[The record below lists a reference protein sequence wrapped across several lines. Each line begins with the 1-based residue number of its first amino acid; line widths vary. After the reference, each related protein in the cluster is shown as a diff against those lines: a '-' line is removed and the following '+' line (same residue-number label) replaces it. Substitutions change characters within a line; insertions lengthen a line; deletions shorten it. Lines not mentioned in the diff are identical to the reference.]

1 MKRINILNFIPY
13 SNQTEVL
20 YFAKGFI
27 MFSIEKKLNIF
38 IASVL
43 LIVAAVTIF
52 INSLFY
58 YDSMKDHLV
67 NQQLPLISKEIVET
81 IDNKV
86 LEAGRAISLIIKSP
100 TLQSWIA
107 KGEPNEDLESI
118 YEMLSSILSTYDVL
132 GANFVSN
139 QSKQYTDLNGTKRD
153 WAYRVS
159 EKDTWFTNFRDSN
172 IDGNI
177 VVYVNDPT
185 WGYKAF
191 INRRVEHKG
200 AFAGLLSLSIDI
212 RDFAKELSSRT
223 IGAFG
228 NTFCV
233 ESDGTI
239 RLHANTSFVNK
250 NIVDV
255 YPQYADIFPKM
266 QGVENYFAEIKSEVD
281 GESDTI
287 YTLSTHIPSLG
298 FYLIT
303 EASENEF
310 MSDVTTATRTS
321 LLVSLALTVLSLVFA
336 FMFIRSIVNP
346 LKQTAKFAQ
355 TVSGGELNE
364 QLKLKR
370 NDEIGVL
377 ADALRLMVAS
387 LRQKIQQAEDSS
399 VLAKEQMLASEAARR
414 ESESQQEKIIKILNS
429 ILDNSHDA
437 ASISL
442 ALNRAVQELSS
453 ENNNIINGTKEQIAQ
468 MKRTSES
475 LNIMVN
481 TFNKIMQITED
492 AALKEDQA
500 RKIALEGEVKVQA
513 VIKANEN
520 VTENANIMRSAMSEL
535 HEQLADINKIVE
547 TITDIAD
554 QTNLLALNAAIE
566 AARAGESGRGF
577 SVVADEVRKLAEKTM
592 LATGDVNLVI
602 KKIHEAST
610 QNNKNM
616 NSTYSAVSTAT
627 ELAGEAGE
635 ALKSIVALAK
645 ENVEQVQTIAGEIS
659 GLSKDS
665 VNISDALR
673 SVEEITEQ
681 TVNGVAN
688 SSQITQ
694 DLMQQA
700 EKLDSVIADLQKT
713 SANR

>member
-1 MKRINILNFIPY
+1 
-13 SNQTEVL
+13 
-20 YFAKGFI
+20 
-27 MFSIEKKLNIF
+27 MFSIGKKLNIF
-38 IASVL
+38 IGSVL
-43 LIVAAVTIF
+43 IIVAAVTIF

-58 YDSMKDHLV
+58 YGSMRDQLV

-81 IDNKV
+81 IDNRV

-100 TLQSWIA
+100 TLQNWIA
-107 KGEPNEDLESI
+107 KGEPNEELDSI
-118 YEMLSSILSTYDVL
+118 YEMLESILSTYDVL

-139 QSKQYTDLNGTKRD
+139 QTKQYTDLNGTKKD

-159 EKDTWFTNFRDSN
+159 ETDTWFTSFRDSKV
-172 IDGNI
+172 DGNI

-191 INRRVEHKG
+191 INRRVEHNGK
-200 AFAGLLSLSIDI
+200 FAGLLSISIDI
-212 RDFAKELSSRT
+212 REFAKELSSRT
-223 IGAFG
+223 IGTDG
-228 NTFCV
+228 KTFCV
-233 ESDGTI
+233 EENGAI
-239 RLHANTSFVNK
+239 RFHADTSLINK

-266 QGVENYFAEIKSEVD
+266 QGAGKYFAEIE
-281 GESDTI
+281 GETNGKGDTI

-310 MSDVTTATRTS
+310 MSEVTTATITS
-321 LLVSLALTVLSLVFA
+321 ALASLALTVISLIFA
-336 FMFIRSIVNP
+336 FMFIRGIVNP
-346 LKQTAKFAQ
+346 LKQTAQFAQ
-355 TVSGGELNE
+355 TISTGELNE

-377 ADALRLMVAS
+377 ADALRAMVVS
-387 LRQKIQQAEDSS
+387 LRQKIQQAEESS
-399 VLAKEQMLASEAARR
+399 ALAKEQMLASEAAKN
-414 ESESQQEKIIKILNS
+414 ESEAQQEKIIKILDS

-437 ASISL
+437 ANISF
-442 ALNRAVQELSS
+442 ALNNAVQELSS
-453 ENNNIINGTKEQIAQ
+453 ENNNIINGTKEQIVQ
-468 MKRTSES
+468 MEKTSES
-475 LNIMVN
+475 LNIMVD
-481 TFNKIMQITED
+481 TFNQIMQLTED

-500 RKIALEGEVKVQA
+500 RNIAFEGEVKVQA

-520 VTENANIMRSAMSEL
+520 VTENANIMRSALSEL
-535 HEQLADINKIVE
+535 HRQTTDINKIVE
-547 TITDIAD
+547 TISDIAD

-577 SVVADEVRKLAEKTM
+577 AVVADEVRKLAEKTM
-592 LATGDVNLVI
+592 LATGDVTLAIN
-602 KKIHEAST
+602 KIHEASA
-610 QNNKNM
+610 QNDKNM
-616 NSTYSAVSTAT
+616 NNTYLAVNTAT

-645 ENVEQVQTIAGEIS
+645 ENVDQVHTIAGAVSE
-659 GLSKDS
+659 LSKDS
-665 VNISDALR
+665 VNISNALK
-673 SVEEITEQ
+673 SVEDITEQ
-681 TVNGVAN
+681 TVSGVTT
-688 SSQITQ
+688 SSKITQ